1 MIFTRLLPAIAA
13 AFLLAVSA
21 PAGAGEPTADQPTD
35 ELIPAQRFE
44 LDNGLRVIF
53 HLDHSD
59 PVVAVVLAARVGSAR
74 EQPGRTGFAHLFEHL
89 FFLDSENLGPG
100 GLDRLSTRVGGSGAN
115 GSTSFD
121 LTDYLQTVPN
131 DALEK
136 LLWAEADKLGYF
148 INTVSDAVLAKE
160 IQVVKNE
167 KRQGVDNRPY
177 GHTYGVILENL
188 YPQGHPYS
196 WPVIG
201 SLADLDAATLQDVHA
216 FYHRWYTP
224 NNTTLVV
231 AGDFDPAQAREWV
244 EKYFGEIARGE
255 EAATPAPQPARLAAS
270 TRLMHEDNLARLPA
284 LTLAW
289 PGVERGHPDEAALD
303 VLMEL
308 LTDGRD
314 SPLTAVLVEEL
325 KLASGVAAWNS
336 SQQIAGML
344 MLQTTAFDGVDLD
357 DALAGVETGMA
368 RFEREGVDAQALER
382 IKTMSEANLH
392 ARQGSVLGKGAALAR
407 HDLYGTSPDTDLAA
421 LRAVTAADVIRVYNE
436 YLRDRPHVATSFVP
450 RGQAGLALS
459 GSQVARVVEEPIV
472 QGAEEAIDTAAA
484 AADYER
490 TPSSFDRSIE
500 PPFGPPPVVTPPQVW
515 TGALANG
522 LQVSGIEHAETPLVN
537 FQLAIDGGRLFE
549 DPELPGTASL
559 LARMLDRGTRN
570 RTAAELENAFK
581 ALGATVGVS
590 AGDERFV
597 ISGRTLSR
605 NLPATLALVEE
616 MLLEPRWDEDELAL
630 ARAAAGAQLAA
641 SRAEPGAMAGR
652 VYDLVAYGPDHI
664 LSRNAL
670 GSESALAAIEMDDL
684 KQFMAR
690 NLAPQHARI
699 RFVGPVNHDQAIHA
713 LASLGQRWQP
723 NDVAIPAYPAPVP
736 PDASRIHFYDM
747 PGATQS
753 MLLFGYPALTRA
765 DPDYHPATMMNFILG
780 GGGFASRLMQALR
793 EEKGYSYG
801 FRSGFSG
808 DTNIGH
814 FTMGGAVRANV
825 TLEAAELARDIARD
839 YGASFSAEDLQ
850 TTRESMGKRRALA
863 FETPGAKLGILAAIG
878 DHGLPPDYLDQEA
891 AQIRNLDLDQVRALA
906 DRHLR
911 TDAMIYVVVGDA
923 ATQAER
929 LEALGYGP
937 AEIMNEQVEE
947 ADR

>member
-1 MIFTRLLPAIAA
+1 
-13 AFLLAVSA
+13 
-21 PAGAGEPTADQPTD
+21 
-35 ELIPAQRFE
+35 
-44 LDNGLRVIF
+44 
-53 HLDHSD
+53 
-59 PVVAVVLAARVGSAR
+59 
-74 EQPGRTGFAHLFEHL
+74 
-89 FFLDSENLGPG
+89 
-100 GLDRLSTRVGGSGAN
+100 
-115 GSTSFD
+115 
-121 LTDYLQTVPN
+121 
-131 DALEK
+131 
-136 LLWAEADKLGYF
+136 
-148 INTVSDAVLAKE
+148 
-160 IQVVKNE
+160 
-167 KRQGVDNRPY
+167 
-177 GHTYGVILENL
+177 
-188 YPQGHPYS
+188 
-196 WPVIG
+196 
-201 SLADLDAATLQDVHA
+201 
-216 FYHRWYTP
+216 
-224 NNTTLVV
+224 
-231 AGDFDPAQAREWV
+231 
-244 EKYFGEIARGE
+244 
-255 EAATPAPQPARLAAS
+255 
-270 TRLMHEDNLARLPA
+270 
-284 LTLAW
+284 
-289 PGVERGHPDEAALD
+289 
-303 VLMEL
+303 
-308 LTDGRD
+308 
-314 SPLTAVLVEEL
+314 
-325 KLASGVAAWNS
+325 
-336 SQQIAGML
+336 
-344 MLQTTAFDGVDLD
+344 
-357 DALAGVETGMA
+357 
-368 RFEREGVDAQALER
+368 
-382 IKTMSEANLH
+382 
-392 ARQGSVLGKGAALAR
+392 
-407 HDLYGTSPDTDLAA
+407 
-421 LRAVTAADVIRVYNE
+421 
-436 YLRDRPHVATSFVP
+436 
-450 RGQAGLALS
+450 
-459 GSQVARVVEEPIV
+459 
-472 QGAEEAIDTAAA
+472 
-484 AADYER
+484 
-490 TPSSFDRSIE
+490 
-500 PPFGPPPVVTPPQVW
+500 
-515 TGALANG
+515 
-522 LQVSGIEHAETPLVN
+522 
-537 FQLAIDGGRLFE
+537 
-549 DPELPGTASL
+549 
-559 LARMLDRGTRN
+559 MLDRGTRN

-723 NDVAIPAYPAPVP
+723 TDVAVPAYPTPIPPV
-736 PDASRIHFYDM
+736 ASHIHFYDM

-814 FTMGGAVRANV
+814 FSMGGAVRANV